1 MRLFDTP
8 LSKLGIQDLDRWREL
23 ARPGGQ
29 LTSPYLLPDFAQMV
43 DAQRHDVRVVI
54 AEENSAPI
62 GYFAYHVPRGGIA
75 RPVGAPLS
83 DYQGFAAIPGF
94 RVDEKDLLSAMG
106 ADVLVYDNW
115 MGQPLGKTRAQT
127 RSSIIDLSE
136 GLETWMARK
145 QVTQHKHFKK
155 LRQRQRK
162 AEREFGPI
170 RVEFGDPLGDR
181 FDALRNWK
189 SQQYRDTGLLDLFD
203 VAWVETVIRN
213 CAARSFGPFRG
224 LVASL
229 YLGDQ
234 LAAVEMGMV
243 AGDVYHSWMPAY
255 DPAFR
260 TVSPGHL
267 LLQGIIEA
275 APHMH
280 INRIDLG
287 GGDYAYKAAYTDY
300 EVTLSGGRAMKPS
313 AAMAGLMAWDS
324 AEAAARLL
332 PGPLA
337 KAPLKLRR
345 RWAHT
350 AAAEPVLT
358 RRVKRMGEA
367 FLKAPQRLSA

>member
-1 MRLFDTP
+1 MRLFDTS
-8 LSKLGIQDLDRWREL
+8 LNALGARDRDSWRAL
-23 ARPGGQ
+23 ARSNPNVF
-29 LTSPYLLPDFAQMV
+29 SPYLMPEFAQLV
-43 DAQRHDVRVVI
+43 QAQRGDVRVII
-54 AEENSAPI
+54 AEEHAKPV
-62 GYFAYHVPRGGIA
+62 GYFAYHTPQGGVA

-83 DYQGFAAIPGF
+83 DYQGFAAAADF
-94 RVDEKDLLSAMG
+94 QVEERALLNAMG
-106 ADVLVYDNW
+106 ADALVYENW
-115 MGQPLGKTRAQT
+115 VGKPLGKTRAQT
-127 RSSIIDLSE
+127 ASSIIDLSE
-136 GLETWMARK
+136 GLEHWTTRK
-145 QVTQHKHFKK
+145 HETQRKFFKK
-155 LRQRQRK
+155 LNQRRRK
-162 AEREFGPI
+162 AEREFGPVRI
-170 RVEFGDPLGDR
+170 VFGDPLGER
-181 FDALRNWK
+181 FDTLRTWK

-203 VAWVETVIRN
+203 IPWVDSVIRN

-229 YLGDQ
+229 YLGDR

-260 TVSPGHL
+260 AVSPGHL

-275 APHMH
+275 APNMR

-313 AAMAGLMAWDS
+313 AAMAGLMAWDG

-358 RRVKRMGEA
+358 RRVQRMGEA